1 MAPFYGW
8 GSTASGLQPL
18 RGGSLLFAIQFLK
31 IPGARFIYLG
41 GMEGWVDLG
50 AAQWFWA
57 QDPWI
62 GNPVP

>member
-18 RGGSLLFAIQFLK
+18 RGGSLLFAIHFLK

>member
-31 IPGARFIYLG
+31 IPGARFISLG
-41 GMEGWVDLG
+41 GMEGCVDLG